1 MLTRII
7 LATAV
12 ALSCGTARA
21 EYLLGSLA
29 FNTSLNP
36 SSGTLKEAIAL
47 FNLKSTDGRTGFLS
61 GLPEDTA
68 WGSFQLNAP
77 SAENQTISINDPGFG
92 DFTGTVVTD
101 TGEYT
106 LGTGFSAALKRDVTV
121 EGLWAP
127 GNNPYFGGDSG
138 GRLAALTIALTRKRP
153 PYPYTGN
160 TATSAALTLQT
171 FGNAAVPEP
180 STVVLSVTAA
190 AVAAGSFIRRN
201 RRSAATPAAT

>member
-36 SSGTLKEAIAL
+36 SSGTLKEAITL

-138 GRLAALTIALTRKRP
+138 GRLAALTIALTRNRP
-153 PYPYTGN
+153 PYPYTDN
-160 TATSAALTLQT
+160 TAISAALTLQT

-180 STVVLSVTAA
+180 STVVLSVTVA
-190 AVAAGSFIRRN
+190 AVAAGSFIRRH

>member
-36 SSGTLKEAIAL
+36 SSGTLKEAITL

-77 SAENQTISINDPGFG
+77 SARKSDHLNQ
-92 DFTGTVVTD
+92 
-101 TGEYT
+101 
-106 LGTGFSAALKRDVTV
+106 
-121 EGLWAP
+121 
-127 GNNPYFGGDSG
+127 
-138 GRLAALTIALTRKRP
+138 
-153 PYPYTGN
+153 
-160 TATSAALTLQT
+160 
-171 FGNAAVPEP
+171 
-180 STVVLSVTAA
+180 
-190 AVAAGSFIRRN
+190 
-201 RRSAATPAAT
+201 

>member
-36 SSGTLKEAIAL
+36 SSGTLKEAITL

-106 LGTGFSAALKRDVTV
+106 LGTMFSASLNRNITV

-138 GRLAALTIALTRKRP
+138 GRLAAITIALTRNRP

-160 TATSAALTLQT
+160 TAISAALTLQT